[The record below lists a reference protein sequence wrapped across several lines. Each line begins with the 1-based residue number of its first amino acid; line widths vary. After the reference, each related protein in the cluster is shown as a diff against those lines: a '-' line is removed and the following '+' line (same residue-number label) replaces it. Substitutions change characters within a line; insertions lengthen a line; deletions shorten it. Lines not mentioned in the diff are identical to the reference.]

1 MSNLDVRKWQCQT
14 ERLHRSGMLVDVA
27 ATRSAG
33 LLVYRRDDDA
43 VRVLLAH
50 MGGPYWSRKDDRA
63 WTIPKG
69 EYGEGEDAL
78 EAARREF
85 AEEMGSP
92 PPAAGR
98 YEALGE
104 VRQSGGKIV
113 TAWAVEGDFD
123 VTTHRSN
130 TFELEWPPRSGR
142 TQRFPEVDR
151 AEWFDLDVA
160 TVKLVAGQASFVAR
174 LIALTEDL

>member
-1 MSNLDVRKWQCQT
+1 
-14 ERLHRSGMLVDVA
+14 LVNVVA
-27 ATRSAG
+27 TKSAG
-33 LLVYRRDDDA
+33 LLVFRRDADA

-50 MGGPYWSRKDDRA
+50 MGGPFWASKDDRA

-69 EYGEGEDAL
+69 EYGDGEDAL
-78 EAARREF
+78 AAARREF

-92 PPAAGR
+92 PPPDCR
-98 YEALGE
+98 YVELGE
-104 VRQSGGKIV
+104 MRQSSGKLV

-142 TQRFPEVDR
+142 TQNFPEVDR

-160 TVKLVAGQASFVAR
+160 TMKVVAGQVPFLDR
-174 LIALTEDL
+174 LRALIEGP

>member
-1 MSNLDVRKWQCQT
+1 
-14 ERLHRSGMLVDVA
+14 MLVDVV

-33 LLVYRRDDDA
+33 LLVYRRDGDA

-50 MGGPYWSRKDDRA
+50 MGGPYWARKDDRA

-69 EYGEGEDAL
+69 EYGEREDVL
-78 EAARREF
+78 TAACREF

-92 PPAAGR
+92 PPALGR

-123 VTTHRSN
+123 VTTQRSN
-130 TFELEWPPRSGR
+130 TFELEWPTHSGR
-142 TQRFPEVDR
+142 TQTFPEVDR
-151 AEWFDLDVA
+151 AEWFDLNAA
-160 TVKLVAGQASFVAR
+160 TTKLVAGQTPFLAR
-174 LIALTEDL
+174 LMALTEHG